1 MVTLTVNWGREGRR
15 GSRGGR
21 GLYLLRRHRG
31 RARGVLFLLHRHGDE
46 EGEEVVEVDVRQAEE
61 EEHQKTL
68 LNL

>member
-1 MVTLTVNWGREGRR
+1 VTVNLGEREGEGEQR
-15 GSRGGR
+15 GR

-46 EGEEVVEVDVRQAEE
+46 EGEEVVEVDERQVE
-61 EEHQKTL
+61 EEHQTTL